1 MIQPSFL
8 RQEAAERLQQS
19 AYNPKRLVLLHT
31 VVALGCFLLSTLASY
46 LLSLQIAE
54 TGGLS
59 GMGLRSALAT
69 AQAVLELAVTVGL
82 PFWNVGL
89 MFAALRWVNGQTA
102 GPADLLQGFRR
113 FPSVL
118 GYLLLRGGLFLMLA
132 VGIINIS
139 STLYMLTPFAAP
151 LVDLLTPF
159 LQQNGSAE
167 AILTDTLSSALFK
180 ELVPLLLFSAV
191 LFALLAIPLFYRLR
205 FSEFAVMSG
214 LTCGKAMLKSIA
226 VTRKNCLQIL
236 KLDLSFWWYYL
247 LLALCILISYGD
259 ALLSVLGIS
268 LPLSATA
275 ASLVFYVLGPA
286 CQCVLLWQ
294 CEAHRLS
301 TYCLAYRNLAGEDM
315 NDGDTSADE
324 AIESA

>member
-8 RQEAAERLQQS
+8 RYQAAERLQQS

-31 VVALGCFLLSTLASY
+31 IVALGSFLFTTLANY
-46 LLSLQIAE
+46 LLSLQIE
-54 TGGLS
+54 GTGGLA
-59 GMGLRSALAT
+59 GMELRSVLAT

-82 PFWNVGL
+82 PFWNIGL
-89 MFAALRWVNGQTA
+89 IFAALRWAKGQTA

-139 STLYMLTPFAAP
+139 STIYMLTPFAAP
-151 LVDLLTPF
+151 LVNLLTPF
-159 LQQNGSAE
+159 LQQDGSAE
-167 AILTDTLSSALFK
+167 ALMTDALSSAIFQ
-180 ELVPLLLFSAV
+180 ELVPLLIFSTV

-214 LTCGKAMLKSIA
+214 LSCGKAMLKSIA
-226 VTRKNCLQIL
+226 VTRGSCLQIL

-247 LLALCILISYGD
+247 LLALSILTSYGD
-259 ALLSVLGIS
+259 ALLPALGIS

-275 ASLVFYVLGPA
+275 SSLVFYSLGLV

-301 TYCLAYRNLAGEDM
+301 TYCLAYHNFAGEYV
-315 NDGDTSADE
+315 NAADTSADGPM
-324 AIESA
+324 ESA